1 MRTTGNTTVYHSL
14 AADVY
19 ESYNVEYSK
28 NNESCY
34 TRQSRRWVKLLLQPS
49 QLLIN
54 LRAGNPGEVW
64 HPLIVE
70 EKEIPKLKDGQVL
83 VKLHAAALN
92 YREIWIRRCELGDCR
107 VSRS

>member
-1 MRTTGNTTVYHSL
+1 MSNIPTTTKAVTLGKAEGGSEL
-14 AADVY
+14 P
-19 ESYNVEYSK
+19 
-28 NNESCY
+28 
-34 TRQSRRWVKLLLQPS
+34 LLLQSS
-49 QLLIN
+49 QLLID

-107 VSRS
+107 APKG